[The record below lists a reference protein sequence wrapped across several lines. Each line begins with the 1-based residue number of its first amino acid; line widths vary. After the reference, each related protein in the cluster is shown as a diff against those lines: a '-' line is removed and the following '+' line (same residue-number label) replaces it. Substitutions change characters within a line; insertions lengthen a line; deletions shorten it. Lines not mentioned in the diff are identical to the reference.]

1 MATVVEVV
9 DDRPVSRARRGAGE
23 TAPRLALSRRQAAE
37 ALGMS
42 LRSFQR
48 PVQPHLRCVYVGRV
62 RLYAVSELERWL
74 RENACEGGRAA

>member
-1 MATVVEVV
+1 MAEVL
-9 DDRPVSRARRGAGE
+9 DGLPASAANHDA
-23 TAPRLALSRRQAAE
+23 TALRLALPRRQAAE

-48 PVQPHLRCVYVGRV
+48 HVQPHLRCVYVGRV
-62 RLYAVSELERWL
+62 RLYPVSELERWL